1 MFVMIIFLI
10 VVVGIILIGVAYIEY
25 DRAEIQAKQE
35 ALQKAQED
43 LDARLKEQEKLRHE
57 EFMNRPYEGGV

>member
-1 MFVMIIFLI
+1 MIVLLII
-10 VVVGIILIGVAYIEY
+10 VVGVILISVVYIEH

-43 LDARLKEQEKLRHE
+43 LDARLKEQERLRHE
-57 EFMNRPYEGGV
+57 EMIKHVGEAEV

>member
-1 MFVMIIFLI
+1 MIITLIAVVIGGFLLAY
-10 VVVGIILIGVAYIEY
+10 VYIEH

-43 LDARLKEQEKLRHE
+43 LDARLKEQERLRHE
-57 EFMNRPYEGGV
+57 EFMNKPYEGGV